1 MEYRYYIITTISVI
15 ALQFLLF
22 CFSKTATWLG
32 DLSNRSRK
40 IVTFSIYIVANLLMI
55 LHVTR
60 ILPNFRLIALI
71 LTLLLFIFF
80 ISFCF
85 WGIYTVG
92 KQIFSPNS
100 LNRWLKISY
109 IPVLFGLIGLTI
121 YNAYSTKVVHYQVTL
136 DKPIQPLKIGVASDF
151 HLGKF
156 FGGKQLDKLATIF
169 NQEQVDLILL
179 PGDIMDDNVEA
190 YLAENMQPHLAKL
203 KAPLGVYATMGN
215 HDLFGAE
222 AEIYQEIT
230 KAGITVL
237 WDQAV
242 TLDGKFTIIGRNDE
256 LVKNR
261 PETAE
266 LLALVDKNLPVF
278 LMDHRPTQIEQHAQ
292 LPIDIQVSG
301 HTHNGQIFP
310 ANIIT
315 HFIYR
320 LAHGYEKIGNGHF
333 FVTSGY
339 GFWGI
344 PMRLGSQSEVM
355 IIEVKGK

>member
-1 MEYRYYIITTISVI
+1 MEYRYYIITTVSVI

-40 IVTFSIYIVANLLMI
+40 IVTFSIYIVANLLII

-136 DKPIQPLKIGVASDF
+136 DKPI
-151 HLGKF
+151 
-156 FGGKQLDKLATIF
+156 
-169 NQEQVDLILL
+169 
-179 PGDIMDDNVEA
+179 
-190 YLAENMQPHLAKL
+190 
-203 KAPLGVYATMGN
+203 
-215 HDLFGAE
+215 
-222 AEIYQEIT
+222 
-230 KAGITVL
+230 
-237 WDQAV
+237 
-242 TLDGKFTIIGRNDE
+242 
-256 LVKNR
+256 
-261 PETAE
+261 
-266 LLALVDKNLPVF
+266 
-278 LMDHRPTQIEQHAQ
+278 
-292 LPIDIQVSG
+292 
-301 HTHNGQIFP
+301 
-310 ANIIT
+310 
-315 HFIYR
+315 
-320 LAHGYEKIGNGHF
+320 
-333 FVTSGY
+333 
-339 GFWGI
+339 
-344 PMRLGSQSEVM
+344 
-355 IIEVKGK
+355 